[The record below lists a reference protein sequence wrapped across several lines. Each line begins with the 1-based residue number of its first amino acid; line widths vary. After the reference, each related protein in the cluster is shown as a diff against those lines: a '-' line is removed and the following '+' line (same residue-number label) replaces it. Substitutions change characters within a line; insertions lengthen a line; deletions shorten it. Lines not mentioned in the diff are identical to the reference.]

1 MSTTYYALRHPVV
14 RVDRVTPNGELYDL
28 IQLSHRPWVGSLR
41 AEFLH
46 LVADRDEKVAHRSG
60 GSITVYA
67 TGPDDQ
73 QAISEWGDIVT
84 LGQLRRGEAP

>member
-1 MSTTYYALRHPVV
+1 MTTPARALAIDH
-14 RVDRVTPNGELYDL
+14 DTK
-28 IQLSHRPWVGSLR
+28 I
-41 AEFLH
+41 
-46 LVADRDEKVAHRSG
+46 AHRSG

-73 QAISEWGDIVT
+73 QVISEYGELVT